1 MRILIAL
8 VGLLC
13 CVAAWPVNAGSVDLI
28 DGLNS
33 GALWAE
39 FHGAGDRAV
48 SGTIGRTGDAPLV
61 ANIAPG
67 TQFWAQA
74 GGRQGQTT
82 IGAVPVD
89 LTGRRVATL
98 TINTC
103 CTNIGLPEA
112 TAADTMVPVSCP
124 NPQLAALLSLPGIEA
139 RPHMAVQAAVWALA
153 NDPRGV
159 TIRRALRA
167 ELPRTAS
174 QTERADFCSQMI
186 ALAEDLVRSAGLEPR
201 DYHLFR

>member
-13 CVAAWPVNAGSVDLI
+13 CVAAWPVTVGSVDLI

-48 SGTIGRTGDAPLV
+48 SGTIGRTSDAPLV

-74 GGRQGQTT
+74 GGRQGQAT
-82 IGAVPVD
+82 IGSVPVD
-89 LTGRRVATL
+89 LTGRRVATI
-98 TINTC
+98 TIHTC
-103 CTNIGLPEA
+103 CTNLGLPEA
-112 TAADTMVPVSCP
+112 TAADTMVPVASP
-124 NPQLAALLSLPGIEA
+124 NPSLAGLLALPGIES

-153 NDPRGV
+153 NNPRGV
-159 TIRRALRA
+159 TIRRALRG
-167 ELPRTAS
+167 ELPRSSTQA
-174 QTERADFCSQMI
+174 ERGEFCSKMV
-186 ALAEDLVRSAGLEPR
+186 ALAEELVRSAGLEPR
-201 DYHLFR
+201 DYNLFR